1 MFRQGYSGAMAE
13 HSENVTELLLRLGGS
28 GPEALDLLFERLYD
42 ELRAIAARRLQS
54 ERDGHT
60 LSATALVN
68 EAYLKLADLDR
79 LTWKNRAQ
87 FFAIAARAMR
97 RILVNHAREQR
108 AGKRGGE
115 ARVITLQAGMADE
128 PALAEFSWSDVIT
141 VDRALED
148 LEKLSERQARVMELH
163 LFAGLT
169 HEEVAGILEVSVPT
183 VRRDWRLGRAFLA
196 RALT

>member
-1 MFRQGYSGAMAE
+1 MAE
-13 HSENVTELLLRLGGS
+13 HSDDVTELLLRVGGS
-28 GPEALDLLFERLYD
+28 GPEALDMLFERLYG
-42 ELRAIAARRLQS
+42 ELKAIAGRRLQS

-115 ARVITLQAGMADE
+115 ARIITLQAGMADE
-128 PALAEFSWSDVIT
+128 PALAELSWSDVIT
-141 VDRALED
+141 VDRALVD

-169 HEEVAGILEVSVPT
+169 HEEVAGILDVSVPT

-196 RALT
+196 RALS